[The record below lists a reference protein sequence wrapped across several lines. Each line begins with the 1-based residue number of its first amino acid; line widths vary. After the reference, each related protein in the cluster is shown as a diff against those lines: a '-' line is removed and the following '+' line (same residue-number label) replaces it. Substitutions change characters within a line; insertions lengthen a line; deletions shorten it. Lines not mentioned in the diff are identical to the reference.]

1 MMDMITVDMTT
12 KMVIV
17 TIPVR
22 MLQTIPLRGRLL
34 PVRRFPEA
42 DVVPDGIIAIN

>member
-1 MMDMITVDMTT
+1 MMVMITVDMTT

-22 MLQTIPLRGRLL
+22 LLQTIPLRGR
-34 PVRRFPEA
+34 RFPEA
-42 DVVPDGIIAIN
+42 DVVSDGIIAIN